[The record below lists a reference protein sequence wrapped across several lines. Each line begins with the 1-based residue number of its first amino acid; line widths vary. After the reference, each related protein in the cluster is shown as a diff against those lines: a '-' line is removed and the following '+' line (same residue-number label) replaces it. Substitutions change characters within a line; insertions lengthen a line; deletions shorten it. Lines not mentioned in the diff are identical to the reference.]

1 MAGAIPATE
10 GTIMTNTDPIA
21 MGGSNL
27 LSRAMNLMFGP
38 SAELARIAPEQE
50 TVPGFYAKWIV
61 PLALIPVIAGAIGMV
76 LFGAGIPGLAVM
88 KFGPV
93 QAAIIGVLQFVT
105 ILGMTYVMALL
116 INALAPNF
124 GAEQNPMQALK
135 TAGYSGTAFCLAGV
149 FQILPILSFLGL
161 VGLYSIYIL
170 NRGVR
175 TLMKAPEEKAT
186 GYTAAI
192 VVIMLI
198 GWIIVGALMS
208 NVTSRVAL
216 GAVGGGALGGAIGE
230 AANRGGSIEIG
241 GANVDLGAL
250 EKAAKEMEN
259 AAKQMESGAVAGP
272 AIELEKLKALL
283 PTTLPAGFT
292 RTELST
298 GSSGAMG
305 MGMAGVNGIYTNGD
319 KRVELSIADLGA
331 MAGIAGMA
339 GAFGVQ
345 GETENADGFS
355 RVVTRDGVTTI
366 EEVSKS
372 ANTAKYGRIIGG
384 RFAVMAEGQ
393 NVTFDEVKAIAG
405 QITPAQLEALVPKQ

>member
-1 MAGAIPATE
+1 
-10 GTIMTNTDPIA
+10 MTNTDPVT

-27 LSRAMNLMFGP
+27 LSRAMNLIFGP

-50 TVPGFYAKWIV
+50 TTPGFFAKWIV

-76 LFGAGIPGLAVM
+76 LFGAGVPGLAVV
-88 KFGPV
+88 KFGPI
-93 QAAIIGVLQFVT
+93 QAATLGALQFIA
-105 ILGMTYVMALL
+105 ILGMTYLMGLL

-161 VGLYSIYIL
+161 LGLYSIYIL

-192 VVIMLI
+192 VIVMLV
-198 GWIIVGALMS
+198 GWIIVAAVMS
-208 NVTSRVAL
+208 NITSRLAFG
-216 GAVGGGALGGAIGE
+216 GAALGGAIGE
-230 AANRGGSIEIG
+230 AAKSGGSIEIG
-241 GANVDLGAL
+241 GANVDLGGL
-250 EKAAKEMEN
+250 EKAAKQMEE
-259 AAKQMESGAVAGP
+259 AAKQMESGAISGP
-272 AIELEKLKALL
+272 AVDLAQLKALL

-292 RTELST
+292 RTEVST
-298 GSSGAMG
+298 GSGGAMG

-319 KRVELSIADLGA
+319 KRVELSIADMGA
-331 MAGIAGMA
+331 MAGLAGMA

-393 NVTFDEVKAIAG
+393 NVSFDEVKAIAG
-405 QITPAQLEALVPKQ
+405 QVTPAQLEALVPKQ